1 MKNEMKINIEKKKE
15 NFYILCHHCEK
26 LKQANECLLC
36 SIETCKENYCFE
48 CLKKIYYKKNDLS
61 EIIDDAKE
69 NGWKCFKCNN
79 KCLCEKCKS
88 NKTKNKTPNKKPQK
102 VNEDALLI
110 ESLYNGQIPKVDVQ
124 EMKFPYIPSQNK
136 INIRLKTKL
145 IKIAKLCEHYYKHKC
160 KSEIFHKECLIC
172 HENEF
177 HTNEIV
183 RFKNSDLFLD
193 YLRYC
198 VLCMNDTFNYNSKI
212 YNKNKKEI
220 LEYQEEYTQNIMEWE
235 FHIPKIICKSCL
247 LIAMNQNNFLPKIK
261 NIFNLAEQNPNQ
273 GKTLYSKIKKK
284 KSMSKITKTIEKS
297 FECFNNDDSNNN
309 NIENILNFDSPKF
322 NIINNKNFFID
333 ELNFNSNFYSMDFY
347 KNILLF
353 NKGNNLIINSLFNNI
368 SNSIIELS
376 QMIKK
381 KQSDYYQYEIISHEN
396 TKDFNRN
403 FYNLIYLKYNEIL
416 NKYKNLN
423 DYLLEHSNKISQF
436 VTYLIKNK
444 LFFNFSDSIINRIL
458 IIKSENS
465 KNFFSIQ
472 KLFNDFICKINLYM
486 KKLAFIAQINDDKN
500 QNNN

>member
-1 MKNEMKINIEKKKE
+1 
-15 NFYILCHHCEK
+15 
-26 LKQANECLLC
+26 
-36 SIETCKENYCFE
+36 
-48 CLKKIYYKKNDLS
+48 
-61 EIIDDAKE
+61 
-69 NGWKCFKCNN
+69 
-79 KCLCEKCKS
+79 
-88 NKTKNKTPNKKPQK
+88 
-102 VNEDALLI
+102 
-110 ESLYNGQIPKVDVQ
+110 
-124 EMKFPYIPSQNK
+124 
-136 INIRLKTKL
+136 
-145 IKIAKLCEHYYKHKC
+145 
-160 KSEIFHKECLIC
+160 
-172 HENEF
+172 
-177 HTNEIV
+177 
-183 RFKNSDLFLD
+183 
-193 YLRYC
+193 
-198 VLCMNDTFNYNSKI
+198 
-212 YNKNKKEI
+212 
-220 LEYQEEYTQNIMEWE
+220 
-235 FHIPKIICKSCL
+235 
-247 LIAMNQNNFLPKIK
+247 
-261 NIFNLAEQNPNQ
+261 
-273 GKTLYSKIKKK
+273 
-284 KSMSKITKTIEKS
+284 
-297 FECFNNDDSNNN
+297 
-309 NIENILNFDSPKF
+309 
-322 NIINNKNFFID
+322 
-333 ELNFNSNFYSMDFY
+333 MDFY